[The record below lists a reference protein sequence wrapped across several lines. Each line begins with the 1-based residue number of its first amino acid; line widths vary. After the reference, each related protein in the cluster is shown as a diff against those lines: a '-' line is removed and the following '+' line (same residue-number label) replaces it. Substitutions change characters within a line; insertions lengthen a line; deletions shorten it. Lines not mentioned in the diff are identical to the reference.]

1 MLKIIKVKE
10 IFTGSKLKRFIKR
23 KEETKEIN
31 RLHEIFKTEEQIEEF
46 WKAIRRA
53 EDDIANGR
61 VYTQKEMDEYYKEKF
76 GIQLW
81 NHLY

>member
-1 MLKIIKVKE
+1 MLKIIRVKE
-10 IFTGSKLKRFIKR
+10 LFTGTKLKRFVNI

-31 RLHEIFKTEEQIEEF
+31 RLYEIFKTEEQIQEF

-61 VYTQKEMDEYYKEKF
+61 VYTQKEIDEYYKEKF
-76 GIQLW
+76 GIQL
-81 NHLY
+81 